1 MNIIIDGQTLDA
13 KESETILDVARR
25 NGVEIPTLC
34 HHKLLEG
41 VGACRLCVVEITHA
55 SWKGATNHVTSCLYP
70 VAEGLEIQTKSP
82 TVIRLRRTV
91 LGLLAARCPES
102 DVIRRLADA
111 MGGVEEYAR
120 FEDGSKCVMCF
131 RCTRACA
138 VVGANAIG
146 AVNRGTHKEIATPF
160 HEESETCVGCGAC
173 AAVCPTGAI
182 EMESIRV
189 AMLRKRPATERPCRY
204 NLMGM
209 MPGALCPNN
218 YDCAICEIDQR
229 FVEACRPHHP
239 MFAAR
244 GLLVPKGWGSGGEG

>member
-1 MNIIIDGQTLDA
+1 MKITIDGQALDA
-13 KESETILDVARR
+13 GEGETILEVARR
-25 NGVEIPTLC
+25 NGIDIPTLC

-41 VGACRLCVVEITHA
+41 VGACRLCIVEIAHPG
-55 SWKGATNHVTSCLYP
+55 WNGATNHVTSCLYP
-70 VAEGLEIQTKSP
+70 VEEGLEVQTKSP
-82 TVIRLRRTV
+82 SVIRRRRTV

-111 MGGVEEYAR
+111 MGGVEEYER
-120 FEDGSKCVMCF
+120 STDGSKCIMCF

-138 VVGANAIG
+138 VAGAHAIT
-146 AVNRGTHKEIATPF
+146 AVNRGTRKEIATPF
-160 HEESETCVGCGAC
+160 HERTEACIGCGAC

-182 EMESIRV
+182 EMESARV
-189 AMLRKRPATERPCRY
+189 RELRERPATERPCRY

-239 MFAAR
+239 VFAAR
-244 GLLVPKGWGSGGEG
+244 GLVKPAGWEE